1 MTWGIT
7 LVKGVMMDIGIG
19 LDATLNLSF
28 ADQANLAQEAARLG
42 YTNIWTP
49 EGAGQDSFQLCSHRW
64 AASCQVTTE
73 GLTTGIGVSP
83 VLYRTPIAFAMSG
96 GTVSQ
101 LTGGRFIM
109 GIGAGG
115 AYRPGTRRAL
125 GLPRFSALALM
136 RDYLVTVRGLVAGE
150 EVNYAGEVV
159 TLRGVKLAITPPP
172 HTPVYL
178 GALGPE
184 MLRLG
189 GELADGI
196 CLNWCSPEQIA
207 WSRDRI
213 AEGTARVK
221 RDPSSVQVAE
231 YIRVCVDQDI
241 DVARRAFARSTMGYA
256 LGQRVPTERE
266 RQLGYR
272 AHFERMGFTEALAE
286 LDRMRQRGAPTNE
299 VADAFPSEL
308 LKRVGY
314 YGTPE
319 EAAGAFRHLAEGLDI
334 AIVRVVAARPG
345 IASVQAVLQ
354 ACRPELVRRGGD

>member
-1 MTWGIT
+1 MGWHVTFVKGIT
-7 LVKGVMMDIGIG
+7 MDIAIG

-28 ADQANLAQEAARLG
+28 ADQAEISKEAARLG
-42 YTNIWTP
+42 YTSIWTP
-49 EGAGQDSFQLCSHRW
+49 EGAGHDSFQLCSQRW
-64 AASCQVTTE
+64 AASCEVIPA

-83 VLYRTPIAFAMSG
+83 VLYRTPVAFAMSG
-96 GTVSQ
+96 GTVSH

-115 AYRPGTRRAL
+115 AYRPRTRQAL
-125 GLPRFSALALM
+125 GLPKFSTLALM
-136 RDYLVTVRGLVAGE
+136 RDYLVTVCTLVAGKA
-150 EVNYAGEVV
+150 VDYQGEVV
-159 TLRGVKLAITPPP
+159 TLRGVKLAINPPP

-196 CLNWCSPEQIA
+196 CLNWCTPAQIV
-207 WSRDRI
+207 WSRERL
-213 AEGTARVK
+213 AEGAARVD
-221 RDPSSVQVAE
+221 RDPKSVQVAE
-231 YIRVCVDQDI
+231 YIRVCVDQDV

-272 AHFERMGFTEALAE
+272 AHFERMGYTAALAE
-286 LDRMRQRGAPTNE
+286 LDRMRQRGASPDE
-299 VADAFPSEL
+299 VADAFPPDL
-308 LKRVGY
+308 LQRVGY

-319 EAAGAFRHLAEGLDI
+319 GAAAAFRRLAEGLDV

-345 IASVQAVLQ
+345 TASVRAVLR
-354 ACRPELVRRGGD
+354 ACSPELVQRQ

>member
-1 MTWGIT
+1 
-7 LVKGVMMDIGIG
+7 
-19 LDATLNLSF
+19 
-28 ADQANLAQEAARLG
+28 
-42 YTNIWTP
+42 
-49 EGAGQDSFQLCSHRW
+49 
-64 AASCQVTTE
+64 
-73 GLTTGIGVSP
+73 
-83 VLYRTPIAFAMSG
+83 
-96 GTVSQ
+96 
-101 LTGGRFIM
+101 M

-115 AYRPGTRRAL
+115 AYRPRTRRSL
-125 GLPRFSALALM
+125 GLPRFSTLALM
-136 RDYLVTVRGLVAGE
+136 RDYLVTVRALVAGE
-150 EVNYAGEVV
+150 EVNYQGEVM

-172 HTPVYL
+172 RTPVYL

-196 CLNWCSPEQIA
+196 CLNWCSPEQIT
-207 WSRDRI
+207 WSRERI
-213 AEGTARVK
+213 AEGAARVG

-286 LDRMRQRGAPTNE
+286 LDRMRQRGAPAHE
-299 VADAFPSEL
+299 VADAFPPEL

-319 EAAGAFRHLAEGLDI
+319 GAAGAFRRLAEGLDM

-354 ACRPELVRRGGD
+354 ACRPELVRRTGD